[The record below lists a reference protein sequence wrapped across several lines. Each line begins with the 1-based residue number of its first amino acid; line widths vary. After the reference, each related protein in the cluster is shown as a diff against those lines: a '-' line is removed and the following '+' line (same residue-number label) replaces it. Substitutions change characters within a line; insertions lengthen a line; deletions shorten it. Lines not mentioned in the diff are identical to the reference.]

1 MSGLSAVANTRCRAK
16 SREGTIA
23 SVHMNVLCAVATSV
37 HMNVLYAAATGQ
49 RIWRAATSCYRVSKL
64 GLNHN
69 VMVFNI
75 MNFILMLRC

>member
-37 HMNVLYAAATGQ
+37 HLAG
-49 RIWRAATSCYRVSKL
+49 SDELLS
-64 GLNHN
+64 G
-69 VMVFNI
+69 
-75 MNFILMLRC
+75 